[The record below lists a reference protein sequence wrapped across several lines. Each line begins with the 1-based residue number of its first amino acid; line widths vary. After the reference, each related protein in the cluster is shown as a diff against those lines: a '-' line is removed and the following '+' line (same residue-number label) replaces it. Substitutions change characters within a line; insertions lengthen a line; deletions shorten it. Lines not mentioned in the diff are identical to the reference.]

1 MVCNTENLPVPIYS
15 PKGGKMSTLEL
26 TIAITAVANAIAS
39 EIPNDGELAV
49 LSAVIGQ
56 LSSTLA
62 TIAASRS
69 SNSST
74 PGDAYIHSL

>member
-1 MVCNTENLPVPIYS
+1 
-15 PKGGKMSTLEL
+15 MSTLEL
-26 TIAITAVANAIAS
+26 TVAITAVANAIAS

-69 SNSST
+69 SNSNT